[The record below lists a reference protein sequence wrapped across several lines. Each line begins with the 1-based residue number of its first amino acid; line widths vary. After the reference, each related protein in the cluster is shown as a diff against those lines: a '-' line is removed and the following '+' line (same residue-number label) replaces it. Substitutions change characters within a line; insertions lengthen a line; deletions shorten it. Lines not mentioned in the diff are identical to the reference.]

1 MIQLLQIFI
10 LVLMRVT
17 LKEISNKDKLL
28 LQSIFLLSRKL
39 QDSVQTGADQA
50 LSPEMNTVKKYVETI
65 SRLLDLYRE

>member
-65 SRLLDLYRE
+65 SRLLDLYRD

>member
-1 MIQLLQIFI
+1 
-10 LVLMRVT
+10 MRVT

-65 SRLLDLYRE
+65 SRLLDLYRD